1 MKLSGRFGSLRA
13 AVLQVP
19 PSIARD
25 VESHSRL
32 VRGSAL
38 SAERPLASRRKEDM
52 TYKCAKCGKQ
62 MSSNVYFCSNE
73 EWHLCWDCIR
83 KAALTSKLTCF
94 KCGKEVHRIDR

>member
-1 MKLSGRFGSLRA
+1 MKLSGRFECLRA

-19 PSIARD
+19 ASIARD

-62 MSSNVYFCSNE
+62 MSRNVYFCSNE
-73 EWHLCWDCIR
+73 EWHLCWDCIQ
-83 KAALTSKLTCF
+83 KAALTNKLTCF